1 MHVLLALLASAA
13 AFSPTPPLASRRAS
27 GVPSTFGRSTAD
39 GPCTSATALTMS
51 TIDEIEETFVRGS
64 SDPLMKLCADEEACE
79 EGGMFDGSTADGPST
94 GAMALTI
101 DEIEKSFVLGSND
114 PLMKLCAEEER
125 ASLELQVEEQV
136 RGVTRSAAV
145 KRRVIV
151 RALLSAVVCAL
162 RAFLSR
168 WGFEIGEGKD

>member
-64 SDPLMKLCADEEACE
+64 
-79 EGGMFDGSTADGPST
+79 
-94 GAMALTI
+94 
-101 DEIEKSFVLGSND
+101 ND

-125 ASLELQVEEQV
+125 ASLELQVEEEV

-168 WGFEIGEGKD
+168 WGFEIGEGED